1 MDCQAKLDKV
11 NGGAEIQ
18 MKTYYHLLEFCT
30 KIYIYV
36 FGAIYMR
43 SARYFYCTWIKRDA
57 CYSTYLCDIK

>member
-43 SARYFYCTWIKRDA
+43 SARYFY
-57 CYSTYLCDIK
+57 YS